1 ASWMS
6 FGRIINTI
14 INSPAMRELLHS
26 SEERHFDKNSALDFS
41 IWDCLTGTLYVPS
54 EKEEF
59 KLRLSN
65 REHLAYDSVTS
76 LYLTPI
82 KKAAALI
89 GRWRATPSENVSK
102 L

>member
-1 ASWMS
+1 VFS
-6 FGRIINTI
+6 F
-14 INSPAMRELLHS
+14 
-26 SEERHFDKNSALDFS
+26 
-41 IWDCLTGTLYVPS
+41 WDYLAGTLYIPR

-59 KLRLSN
+59 KWGLSN
-65 REHLAYDSVTS
+65 QERLAYGSVAS

-89 GRWRATPSENVSK
+89 GRWRATHSATASK